1 MGFKVGDKVRVKKWK
16 EIEKTLDIERECH
29 GVYFNDEMECL
40 CGKIIELSESGI
52 CDARAFWCN
61 ENRWFWV
68 EEWLE
73 PIETAEKKEKEPMK
87 MEKVVVVRGMN
98 AQQVRKYLGS
108 LPKSIE
114 TVEMPRRVWDI
125 CADIF
130 NKHKNE
136 ETSFYLKNNT
146 TVAITK
152 DGRVGVARRH
162 TGDTYNINVG
172 RALARARALRF
183 KALEK
188 ELLAAL

>member
-1 MGFKVGDKVRVKKWK
+1 MGFKVGDKVRVKRWK
-16 EIEKTLDIERECH
+16 EIEKTLNDYRECR
-29 GVYFNDEMECL
+29 GVYFNAEMECL
-40 CGKIIELSESGI
+40 CGKIIEINES
-52 CDARAFWCN
+52 DTYYARAFRSD
-61 ENRWFWV
+61 ENRWLWV

-73 PIETAEKKEKEPMK
+73 SIESTEKKEKEPMK

-98 AQQVRKYLGS
+98 EQQVRKYLGS
-108 LPKSIE
+108 LPKSVE

-146 TVAITK
+146 TVAVTK
-152 DGRVGVARRH
+152 DGRVGVARLRA
-162 TGDTYNINVG
+162 GDIYSMDVG
-172 RALARARALRF
+172 RALARARALHF